1 MLHFKTDIQKVVHHK
16 DNVNCKMCAYDA
28 LLLWFISQPNVDGS
42 YSSLDHCDALNQQ
55 ML

>member
-16 DNVNCKMCAYDA
+16 DNVNCKMCAYA
-28 LLLWFISQPNVDGS
+28 AFLFWFISQPNLDGFCS
-42 YSSLDHCDALNQQ
+42 ISDQCEALNQE